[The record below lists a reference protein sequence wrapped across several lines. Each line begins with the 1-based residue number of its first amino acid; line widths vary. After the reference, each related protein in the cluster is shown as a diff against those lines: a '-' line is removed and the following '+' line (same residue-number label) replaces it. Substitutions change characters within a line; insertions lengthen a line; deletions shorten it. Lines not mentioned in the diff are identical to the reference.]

1 MLSILQNVFPK
12 NRVVRGVPRYRKQK
26 VLERFK
32 TYPILTNYDHSRYI
46 LLLLPMN
53 LYLIV
58 NLVLP
63 MIQPY
68 FAAVVEFPIVDMIV
82 SIFLS
87 MYTYCMLHVSPLVH

>member
-1 MLSILQNVFPK
+1 
-12 NRVVRGVPRYRKQK
+12 
-26 VLERFK
+26 
-32 TYPILTNYDHSRYI
+32 
-46 LLLLPMN
+46 
-53 LYLIV
+53 
-58 NLVLP
+58 